1 MKLVQE
7 CLLFRFGKESQNL
20 KHSDKLI
27 SQIDLFNSLSSII
40 ESKIKTSD
48 SYDLSELL
56 LKGDG
61 KEREELILEA
71 SGKTALKYH
80 NWVLIP
86 PYKGKAVSTY
96 TNVELG
102 RSSSFQLYN
111 LKTDPSQ
118 KINLV
123 DQEKEKLAELL
134 KIYNKVV
141 ND

>member
-1 MKLVQE
+1 M
-7 CLLFRFGKESQNL
+7 CIR
-20 KHSDKLI
+20 
-27 SQIDLFNSLSSII
+27 
-40 ESKIKTSD
+40 D
-48 SYDLSELL
+48 S
-56 LKGDG
+56 
-61 KEREELILEA
+61 
-71 SGKTALKYH
+71 
-80 NWVLIP
+80 WVLIP